1 MGNEVQGAKGYS
13 PSKDMKIGRESVPI
27 IKTDMFI
34 YAPREICFDV
44 ARDID
49 IHTESTSQTSERA
62 VAGITS
68 GLIGLNETV
77 TWEAI
82 HFGIK
87 QNLTVRIT
95 ELEFPVRF
103 VDEMEKGAF
112 KRFYHVHEFIEKEQ
126 GTLMIDTFDYTSP
139 FGGIGKLADRL
150 FLERYMKEFLI
161 KRNRYIKKVAEE
173 RVRR

>member
-1 MGNEVQGAKGYS
+1 
-13 PSKDMKIGRESVPI
+13 
-27 IKTDMFI
+27 MFI
-34 YAPREICFDV
+34 YAPRDICFNV

-49 IHTESTSQTSERA
+49 IHTQSTSHTNERA
-62 VAGITS
+62 IAGVTS

-87 QNLTVRIT
+87 QKLTVRIT
-95 ELEFPVRF
+95 EYDFPNRF

-112 KRFYHVHEFIEKEQ
+112 KRFYHVHEFVEKAN

-139 FGGIGKLADRL
+139 FGVIGKMVDQM
-150 FLERYMKEFLI
+150 FLEQYMKEFLI
-161 KRNRYIKKVAEE
+161 TRNRYIKKIAEDI
-173 RVRR
+173 VREN

>member
-1 MGNEVQGAKGYS
+1 M
-13 PSKDMKIGRESVPI
+13 PI

-34 YAPREICFDV
+34 YAPRDICFDV

-49 IHTESTSQTSERA
+49 IHTQSTSHTNERA
-62 VAGITS
+62 IAGVTS

-87 QNLTVRIT
+87 QKLTVRIT
-95 ELEFPVRF
+95 EYDFPNRF

-112 KRFYHVHEFIEKEQ
+112 KRFYHVHEFVKKAN

-139 FGGIGKLADRL
+139 FGVIGKMVDQM
-150 FLERYMKEFLI
+150 FLEQYMKEFLI
-161 KRNRYIKKVAEE
+161 TRNRYIKKIAEE
-173 RVRR
+173 KVREK

>member
-1 MGNEVQGAKGYS
+1 M
-13 PSKDMKIGRESVPI
+13 PI

-34 YAPREICFDV
+34 YAPRDICFDV

-49 IHTESTSQTSERA
+49 IHAQSTSHTNERA
-62 VAGITS
+62 IAGVTS
-68 GLIGLNETV
+68 GLIGLNEKV

-87 QNLTVRIT
+87 QKLTARIT
-95 ELEFPVRF
+95 EYDFPNRF

-112 KRFYHVHEFIEKEQ
+112 KRFYHVHEFVEKAN

-139 FGGIGKLADRL
+139 FGVIGKMVDQM
-150 FLERYMKEFLI
+150 FLEQYMKEFLI
-161 KRNRYIKKVAEE
+161 TRNRYIKKIAEE
-173 RVRR
+173 IVREN

>member
-1 MGNEVQGAKGYS
+1 
-13 PSKDMKIGRESVPI
+13 
-27 IKTDMFI
+27 MFI
-34 YAPREICFDV
+34 YAPRDICFDV

-49 IHTESTSQTSERA
+49 IHTQSTSHTDERA
-62 VAGITS
+62 IAGVTS
-68 GLIGLNETV
+68 GLIGLDETV

-87 QNLTVRIT
+87 QKLTVRIT
-95 ELEFPVRF
+95 EYDFPNRF

-112 KRFYHVHEFIEKEQ
+112 KRFYHVHEFVEKAN

-139 FGGIGKLADRL
+139 FGVIGKMVDQM

-161 KRNRYIKKVAEE
+161 TRNRYIKTIAEE
-173 RVRR
+173 KVREK

>member
-1 MGNEVQGAKGYS
+1 M
-13 PSKDMKIGRESVPI
+13 PI

>member
-1 MGNEVQGAKGYS
+1 M
-13 PSKDMKIGRESVPI
+13 PI

-34 YAPREICFDV
+34 YAPRNICFDV

-49 IHTESTSQTSERA
+49 IHTESTSQTNERA
-62 VAGITS
+62 IGGVTS
-68 GLIGLNETV
+68 GLIELNETV

-82 HFGIK
+82 HFGVK

-95 ELEFPVRF
+95 EFDFPNRF

-112 KRFYHVHEFIEKEQ
+112 KRFYHVHEFIEKEN

-139 FGGIGKLADRL
+139 FGIVGKLADRL
-150 FLERYMKEFLI
+150 FLEQYMKEFLI
-161 KRNRYIKKVAEE
+161 KRNRYIKKIAEE
-173 RVRR
+173 RVGR

>member
-1 MGNEVQGAKGYS
+1 M
-13 PSKDMKIGRESVPI
+13 PI

-34 YAPREICFDV
+34 YAPRDICFDV

-49 IHTESTSQTSERA
+49 IHTQSTSQTNERA
-62 VAGITS
+62 IGGVTS

-77 TWEAI
+77 TWEAE

-95 ELEFPVRF
+95 EFDFPNRF

-112 KRFYHVHEFIEKEQ
+112 KRFYHVHEFVEKEN

-139 FGGIGKLADRL
+139 LGFIGKIADRL
-150 FLERYMKEFLI
+150 FLEQYMKGFLI
-161 KRNRYIKKVAEE
+161 TRNRYIKKIAEE
-173 RVRR
+173 RVSEL